1 MANWRDTR
9 NRAKA
14 SVHATFGIPA
24 VYLTHAAG
32 MPVPCTVR
40 VHSKVSPTQNEFTW
54 PQTSG
59 FLEIDPRII
68 LAESEV
74 PNPLP
79 KSYVILSQTEV
90 YRIGTAAPPR
100 EGYASAEAIML
111 SGQELAAIV
120 GQIDFTAPA
129 YALLGG

>member
-1 MANWRDTR
+1 MSSWRDTKA
-9 NRAKA
+9 RAKA
-14 SVHATFGIPA
+14 SVHATFGVPA

-32 MPVPCTVR
+32 TPVPCTIR

-68 LAESEV
+68 FAEADV

-79 KSYVILSQTEV
+79 KSYVIVSQSEI
-90 YRIGTAAPPR
+90 YRIGTTAPYRDGFAA
-100 EGYASAEAIML
+100 AEVILL

-120 GQIDFTAPA
+120 GQIDFAAPA
-129 YALLGG
+129 YALVGS